1 MCVFFIKQQPND
13 YPPESTFEGAHLP
26 QFPQGIAS
34 LISDLILH
42 CFFLRVVQIASNKK
56 KQKIVLQP
64 EKTC

>member
-1 MCVFFIKQQPND
+1 MYVFFIKQQPND
-13 YPPESTFEGAHLP
+13 FPPENTFEGAHLP

-42 CFFLRVVQIASNKK
+42 CVFVQIVSNKK

-64 EKTC
+64 GKTC